1 MAMLKLKDEWDSRY
15 KPVASDD
22 EEGRV
27 ALHSPYTDGDDDG
40 EPGSRLLNTEI
51 PVRRPRRKRS
61 KCCMCCGVDCGL
73 FWKAFGIVVALFT
86 LYGVF
91 KVIRWA
97 FTASPTGLEG
107 MPAFSTSLGC
117 LSASHI
123 YNGSQVTVTAL
134 VGAQYDHTF
143 DIRGGA
149 VGTFKLAAGQADAT
163 DIKYELT
170 IRASEQSTLGN
181 VFFTYPDID
190 EDDRVTNSRFVIDTP
205 RHDPADKSCMRYDI
219 TLYVPPTLKKLH
231 ILSHTVMHLQFA
243 EDAQIDLDDFHVTLF
258 TLDSSNSMILTSQHV
273 QAREHLSLEV
283 FRGWIVGDVSLS
295 NNTAITTQRGD
306 GIANVR
312 VHPVAPS
319 DPNNPEVAVLRT
331 TTGAGRTDIFYI
343 GNKAFK
349 RPIEST
355 HMSSRNA
362 EVYLTY
368 KEAEFNG
375 KIELESKSYTLIGG
389 QRLVG
394 GPPAEE
400 GQVHWTHFAGNKDG
414 ADKIRVSSRGWTG
427 LYF

>member
-1 MAMLKLKDEWDSRY
+1 
-15 KPVASDD
+15 
-22 EEGRV
+22 
-27 ALHSPYTDGDDDG
+27 
-40 EPGSRLLNTEI
+40 
-51 PVRRPRRKRS
+51 
-61 KCCMCCGVDCGL
+61 
-73 FWKAFGIVVALFT
+73 
-86 LYGVF
+86 
-91 KVIRWA
+91 
-97 FTASPTGLEG
+97 
-107 MPAFSTSLGC
+107 MPAFSKSLGC

-123 YNGSQVTVTAL
+123 YNGSQVTVTAPA
-134 VGAQYDHTF
+134 GAVYDHTF
-143 DIRGGA
+143 DVRGGA
-149 VGTFKLAAGQADAT
+149 VGTFKIAAGQADAT
-163 DIKYELT
+163 DVKYELT
-170 IRASEQSTLGN
+170 IRASEQSMLEN

-190 EDDRVTNSRFVIDTP
+190 EDNRVTNSRFVIDTP
-205 RHDPADKSCMRYDI
+205 RYGAADKACMRYDI
-219 TLYVPPTLKKLH
+219 TLYVPPTLKKLRVQ
-231 ILSHTVMHLQFA
+231 SHTLMHVQFA
-243 EDAQIDLDDFHVTLF
+243 KDAQIDLDDFHVTLF
-258 TLDSSNSMILTSQHV
+258 SADSNNMVLTNQHV
-273 QAREHLSLEV
+273 QARQHLSLEV

-295 NNTAITTQRGD
+295 NETTITTQRGD

-319 DPNNPEVAVLRT
+319 DPSNPEVAVLRT

-355 HMSSRNA
+355 HISSRNA

-394 GPPAEE
+394 GPSVDE

-414 ADKIRVSSRGWTG
+414 GDRIQVSSRGWTG